1 MEADTCSLRTRQTVE
16 QRSIVRRLQLAI
28 RLLGLMADWPSRLRL
43 VGVKL
48 IEKAGAASS
57 LGGPVPL
64 RLRPLGGRVLY
75 VRPGTSDV
83 ASIAQNFL
91 NLEPRLADRRA
102 RRICELGS
110 NIGVKLAKLAVLYP
124 EATLL
129 GIEAD
134 RANAALARR
143 NLAQFGDRCTIV
155 EAAVWDHDT
164 ELVIEGERA
173 SLLITREPTED
184 DAPDATRVRG
194 RTVSSLLAEHMP
206 EGPIDFMHL
215 SVQGAEARVL
225 AGDVDWIDRIG
236 SIKVSLHPD
245 VGLTREAGRAMLQRF
260 GFQAWTEPAPRGGHA
275 LGVRDRTGAQ
285 ARADRLRA
293 LDRAGVGDVSRA
305 PEQPDLGVR

>member
-1 MEADTCSLRTRQTVE
+1 
-16 QRSIVRRLQLAI
+16 
-28 RLLGLMADWPSRLRL
+28 L

-48 IEKAGAASS
+48 LEKAGAASS
-57 LGGPVPL
+57 LDGPVPL
-64 RLRPLGGRVLY
+64 RLRPLGGRVLC
-75 VRPGTSDV
+75 VRPGTSDIF
-83 ASIAQNFL
+83 AIAQNFL
-91 NLEPRLADRRA
+91 NVEPRLADRRA

-124 EATLL
+124 DATLL

-134 RANAALARR
+134 PANAALARR
-143 NLAQFGDRCTIV
+143 NVAQFGDRCTV
-155 EAAVWDHDT
+155 VQAAVWDHDT

-173 SLLITREPTED
+173 SLLITRKATDGE
-184 DAPDATRVRG
+184 APDATRVRG

-225 AGDVDWIDRIG
+225 AGDVDWIDRVR

-245 VGLTREAGRAMLQRF
+245 VGLTREVGRALLRQF
-260 GFQAWTEPAPRGGHA
+260 GFQAWTEPGLRGGHA
-275 LGVRDRTGAQ
+275 LGVRDRTGAE

-293 LDRAGVGDVSRA
+293 LDRAGVGEVSRA
-305 PEQPDLGVR
+305 PEQPELGVQ